1 MNLKN
6 IFFGLMATFM
16 TLCLTGC
23 DEEKDPIIIEGD
35 LPIPMDGIS
44 AILPHCRLRKKMP

>member
-1 MNLKN
+1 MKLNN
-6 IFFGLMATFM
+6 IFYGLAATLM

-35 LPIPMDGIS
+35 LPIKTS
-44 AILPHCRLRKKMP
+44 AL